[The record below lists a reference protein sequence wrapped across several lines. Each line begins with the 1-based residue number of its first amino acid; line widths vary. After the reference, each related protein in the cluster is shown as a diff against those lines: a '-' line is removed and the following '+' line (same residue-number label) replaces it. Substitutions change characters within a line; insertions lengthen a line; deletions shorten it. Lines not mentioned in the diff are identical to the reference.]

1 MVTKIKHAWVDVFEG
16 DYHMIKLLEKLA
28 VLILL
33 IVAVDSFIRGQWQ
46 FALMIIFVAILF
58 VTTILPEGVGT
69 ENE

>member
-1 MVTKIKHAWVDVFEG
+1 MLI
-16 DYHMIKLLEKLA
+16 IKLLEKLA

-33 IVAVDSFIRGQWQ
+33 VVAVDSFIRGQWQ